1 MRVGNNKKGHILLKY
16 NSYEIFVITI
26 QNIKQ
31 NGKNKPQNTIN
42 TTQNTKQN
50 AHKKKNPHN
59 NTTQNT
65 TPENTKHTKSTK

>member
-42 TTQNTKQN
+42 TTQNT
-50 AHKKKNPHN
+50 
-59 NTTQNT
+59 
-65 TPENTKHTKSTK
+65 TPENTRHTKSTQ

>member
-1 MRVGNNKKGHILLKY
+1 MMMTRRMGITLEFVGNNKKGHILLKY

-42 TTQNTKQN
+42 TTQKHKIYENIRKFKPAPLTKIN
-50 AHKKKNPHN
+50 
-59 NTTQNT
+59 
-65 TPENTKHTKSTK
+65 